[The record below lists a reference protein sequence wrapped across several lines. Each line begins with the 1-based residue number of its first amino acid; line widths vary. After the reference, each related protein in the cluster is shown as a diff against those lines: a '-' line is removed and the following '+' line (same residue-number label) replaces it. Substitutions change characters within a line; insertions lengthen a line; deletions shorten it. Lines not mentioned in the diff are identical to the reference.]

1 MLSIENI
8 MKKFGK
14 VGTQKT
20 MELLFPSQLSL
31 LSHTASR
38 ILAWV
43 YVIQDERCAKNKA
56 KQNTT
61 GQSLQLENK
70 KVWEYDKP
78 MKIMQTLK
86 L

>member
-1 MLSIENI
+1 MLSIENM
-8 MKKFGK
+8 MKRFGN
-14 VGTQKT
+14 VGIRKT
-20 MELLFPSQLSL
+20 TELLLPSHLSL

-43 YVIQDERCAKNKA
+43 FVIQDEGCVKSKA

-61 GQSLQLENK
+61 GQSLQFEYKKVLEN
-70 KVWEYDKP
+70 DKA
-78 MKIMQTLK
+78 MKITQTLK